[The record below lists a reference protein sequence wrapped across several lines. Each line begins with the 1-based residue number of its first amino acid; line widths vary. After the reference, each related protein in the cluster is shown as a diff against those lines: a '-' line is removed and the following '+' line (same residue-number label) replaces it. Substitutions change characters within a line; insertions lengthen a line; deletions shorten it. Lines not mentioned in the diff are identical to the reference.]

1 MSLEIAHPFTRVQ
14 LRVIERMVHGDIPRI
29 ACVKSGLPYYNP
41 ERWVTPE
48 MLAEVERIKA
58 ELTEQARE
66 KCLADAGEIHEF
78 LSDAFRAR
86 MSDIRND
93 DHTYKPRS
101 EWPEIWDRLEE
112 SGEVEVTYESER
124 SHDGEDTDGLGGWEK
139 TGRTVEK
146 VKLKFGS
153 KVKLLEL
160 LMKHVAV
167 RAIQQEKGP
176 ELHLHLHQ
184 EVTAKL
190 QGALK
195 REARMIETTANGSDD
210 PTP

>member
-1 MSLEIAHPFTRVQ
+1 
-14 LRVIERMVHGDIPRI
+14 
-29 ACVKSGLPYYNP
+29 
-41 ERWVTPE
+41 
-48 MLAEVERIKA
+48 MLAEVERIKLQ
-58 ELTEQARE
+58 LTEQARE
-66 KCLADAGEIHEF
+66 KCLADASEVHEF

-93 DHTYKPRS
+93 DHTFKPRS

-153 KVKLLEL
+153 RVKLVEL
-160 LMKHVAV
+160 LMKHKAV
-167 RAIQQEKGP
+167 DAMVQQNRDLNLNVTITAQQQRVSRLERAKQRLAEAKDVTPEK
-176 ELHLHLHQ
+176 
-184 EVTAKL
+184 T
-190 QGALK
+190 
-195 REARMIETTANGSDD
+195 
-210 PTP
+210 